1 MWVYTNVGRVL
12 VSLETCQ
19 VRVSESFLIPD
30 PVCFFYYYFYNRPGE
45 GFKKLN
51 FFVPRFQSAGFKTLN
66 TNQFSKMVLRQR
78 VSKVLLFRTFNFLS
92 NF

>member
-1 MWVYTNVGRVL
+1 
-12 VSLETCQ
+12 
-19 VRVSESFLIPD
+19 
-30 PVCFFYYYFYNRPGE
+30 
-45 GFKKLN
+45 LN